1 MTNGS
6 DLSWRSTCLFVFHG
20 GALPPESAT
29 VVRHFGLVRG
39 GSRGYVQRMRFGII
53 DHNDDTGRPHV
64 RQVAERLELIEAY
77 DRLGFHAYHLT
88 EHHGTPLAV
97 TPSPHLMLA
106 AAAQRTSRLR
116 LGTLI
121 TILSVYHPMR
131 VIEEAVTLDQL
142 SSGRLDLGVGR
153 GVSPAELAFHGVSG
167 EEEAQGRFDEA
178 FAILRQGLTSDSVTF
193 DGKYYKLLD
202 APVTSRPV
210 QRPHPPLWYGTR
222 TLAKAQWCARLGMPM
237 MALVPSQAVRALTD
251 AYKAEWASLGRSVD
265 DLPPLGISRN
275 MVLAP
280 TSEEAM
286 KIANRAFARFKDSL
300 YYLWKKYDMPIPP
313 VFPAETFEG
322 IHAVGHFYAGDPAGA
337 REWVARHRDI
347 GGINYMAL
355 ETCFGDMTKEEALQS
370 AELLATEVMP
380 HFA

>member
-1 MTNGS
+1 
-6 DLSWRSTCLFVFHG
+6 
-20 GALPPESAT
+20 
-29 VVRHFGLVRG
+29 
-39 GSRGYVQRMRFGII
+39 MRFGII
-53 DHNDDTGRPHV
+53 DHNDDTGRPHT

-77 DRLGFHAYHLT
+77 DRLGFYAYHLT

-121 TILSVYHPMR
+121 TILSLYHPMR

-142 SSGRLDLGVGR
+142 SGGRLDLGVGR
-153 GVSPAELAFHGVSG
+153 GVSQAE
-167 EEEAQGRFDEA
+167 
-178 FAILRQGLTSDSVTF
+178 
-193 DGKYYKLLD
+193 
-202 APVTSRPV
+202 
-210 QRPHPPLWYGTR
+210 R
-222 TLAKAQWCARLGMPM
+222 T
-237 MALVPSQAVRALTD
+237 LTD
-251 AYKAEWASLGRSVD
+251 AYKAEWASLGRPAD

-300 YYLWKKYDMPIPP
+300 YFLWKKYDIPIPP

-322 IHAVGHFYAGDPAGA
+322 IHATGHFYAGDPAGA

-355 ETCFGDMTKEEALQS
+355 ETWFGDMTIAEALQS

>member
-1 MTNGS
+1 
-6 DLSWRSTCLFVFHG
+6 
-20 GALPPESAT
+20 
-29 VVRHFGLVRG
+29 
-39 GSRGYVQRMRFGII
+39 MRFGII

-77 DRLGFHAYHLT
+77 DRLGFYAYHLT

-121 TILSVYHPMR
+121 TILSLYHPMR

-142 SSGRLDLGVGR
+142 SGGRLDLGVGR

-193 DGKYYKLLD
+193 DGKYYTLHD

-222 TLAKAQWCARLGMPM
+222 TLAKAHWCARLGMPM

-251 AYKAEWASLGRSVD
+251 AYKAEWASLGRSGD
-265 DLPPLGISRN
+265 ELPPLGISRN

-300 YYLWKKYDMPIPP
+300 YYLWKKYDIPAP
-313 VFPAETFEG
+313 PLFPAETFEG
-322 IHAVGHFYAGDPAGA
+322 IHATGHFYAGDPAGA
-337 REWVARHRDI
+337 REWVARHHDI
-347 GGINYMAL
+347 GGINYVAL
-355 ETCFGDMTKEEALQS
+355 EICFGDMTKQEALQS

>member
-1 MTNGS
+1 
-6 DLSWRSTCLFVFHG
+6 
-20 GALPPESAT
+20 
-29 VVRHFGLVRG
+29 
-39 GSRGYVQRMRFGII
+39 MRFGII
-53 DHNDDTGRPHV
+53 DHNDDTGRPHA

-77 DRLGFHAYHLT
+77 DRLGFYAYHLT

-121 TILSVYHPMR
+121 TILSLYHPMR

-142 SSGRLDLGVGR
+142 SHGRLDLGVGR

-193 DGKYYKLLD
+193 DGTY
-202 APVTSRPV
+202 
-210 QRPHPPLWYGTR
+210 
-222 TLAKAQWCARLGMPM
+222 
-237 MALVPSQAVRALTD
+237 
-251 AYKAEWASLGRSVD
+251 
-265 DLPPLGISRN
+265 
-275 MVLAP
+275 
-280 TSEEAM
+280 
-286 KIANRAFARFKDSL
+286 
-300 YYLWKKYDMPIPP
+300 
-313 VFPAETFEG
+313 
-322 IHAVGHFYAGDPAGA
+322 
-337 REWVARHRDI
+337 
-347 GGINYMAL
+347 YMAL

>member
-1 MTNGS
+1 
-6 DLSWRSTCLFVFHG
+6 
-20 GALPPESAT
+20 
-29 VVRHFGLVRG
+29 
-39 GSRGYVQRMRFGII
+39 MRFGII

-64 RQVAERLELIEAY
+64 QQVAERLELIEAY
-77 DRLGFHAYHLT
+77 DRLGFYAYHLT
-88 EHHGTPLAV
+88 EHHGTPLAI

-106 AAAQRTSRLR
+106 AAAQRTSR
-116 LGTLI
+116 
-121 TILSVYHPMR
+121 
-131 VIEEAVTLDQL
+131 
-142 SSGRLDLGVGR
+142 
-153 GVSPAELAFHGVSG
+153 
-167 EEEAQGRFDEA
+167 
-178 FAILRQGLTSDSVTF
+178 
-193 DGKYYKLLD
+193 LD

-222 TLAKAQWCARLGMPM
+222 TPAKAHWCARLGMPM
-237 MALVPSQAVRALTD
+237 MALVPSQAVRTLTD
-251 AYKAEWASLGRSVD
+251 AYKAEWASLGRAVD

-300 YYLWKKYDMPIPP
+300 YYLWKKYDIPIPP

-347 GGINYMAL
+347 GGINYVAL
-355 ETCFGDMTKEEALQS
+355 ETCFGDMTIQEALQS